1 MKSVVKIPVGY
12 RTSLEV
18 EWEGDDAVARIAE
31 GAFCRETQRVP
42 RGELATTLRRL
53 ADAVDGDGAHRT

>member
-18 EWEGDDAVARIAE
+18 EWDGDDAFARIAE
-31 GAFCRETQRVP
+31 GTFCRETQRVP
-42 RGELATTLRRL
+42 RAEMAKTLRELAE
-53 ADAVDGDGAHRT
+53 AVDDDGAHRV